1 MIKQQQGQLPSEREG
16 KEAYDRLAEGFL
28 RACSQS
34 PPVERTYL
42 MAGRQILVR
51 VAGKRLATMIGRP
64 LTHLRTTDADVVPEL
79 TIDLWD
85 EAETGVSTEGCV
97 LGSDPEAP
105 GSITIYDHARYVS
118 HGSPS
123 VSTVMDRKANHLV
136 GWVGSGDRLTQYEVG
151 RPLHAELL
159 MWHRDRGI
167 QAVHAGLVSD
177 GTGGVLFGGP
187 GGSGK
192 TTTALTSLRGG
203 LAYLADDY
211 VGLEQAADGTWIG
224 HSLYC
229 SSHLTPD
236 HIQRFPDLI
245 PHAIPGRL
253 AREDKSLVLLGEL
266 YPNGFAPSTPIRAVV
281 LPRVALTPKTTF
293 RPASKV
299 DVLRQL
305 APSSLFQLPYGLS
318 GRRSF
323 DTIVA
328 LVESVPTWWVDL
340 GLDLD
345 EIPMTIRKILNMGT
359 AT

>member
-1 MIKQQQGQLPSEREG
+1 MTEQPLDRPPSDQEG
-16 KEAYDRLAEGFL
+16 RVAFERLAEGF
-28 RACSQS
+28 RQACLKS
-34 PPVERTYL
+34 PLVERTYR
-42 MAGRQILVR
+42 MAGRQIVLR
-51 VAGKRLATMIGRP
+51 VAGPRLATMIGRP
-64 LTHLRTTDADVVPEL
+64 LVHLRTTDADATPEL

-85 EAETGVSTEGCV
+85 EAETGVFSDGCV

-105 GSITIYDHARYVS
+105 GSIIIHDRARYVR
-118 HGSPS
+118 HISPS
-123 VSTVMDRKANHLV
+123 VSTVMDRKASHLV
-136 GWVGSGDRLTQYEVG
+136 GWVGSGDRLTQYELG
-151 RPLHAELL
+151 RPLHSELL

-281 LPRVALTPKTTF
+281 LPRVAGTPNTTI

-323 DTIVA
+323 DTMVG
-328 LVESVPTWWVDL
+328 LVESVPTWWIDL